1 MGVALPERDMVA
13 GPGGDQ
19 GEGGTWCFAVGRGGK
34 GSRLTP
40 RQHGHAT
47 VANV

>member
-34 GSRLTP
+34 GSRLP
-40 RQHGHAT
+40 PLLQGLAT